1 MQYFASKMTID
12 FGVFTFKRFMLGLTE
27 DQTHLHTYF
36 SSHSLLFVTSSR
48 HLSTYYLHRF
58 SSVSNECPHM
68 LLFFWFVLPL
78 RVGFP
83 ARTFKSMLLFSA
95 HFGLCASLCLFL
107 WLPTLLC
114 SRLQQLWMQSSKSS
128 GSPCMCEQISFCIP

>member
-27 DQTHLHTYF
+27 NQTHLHTYF
-36 SSHSLLFVTSSR
+36 SLRSLFFITTSR
-48 HLSTYYLHRF
+48 HLSRYYLHHF
-58 SSVSNECPHM
+58 TFQQVSSHASF
-68 LLFFWFVLPL
+68 LLVLQ
-78 RVGFP
+78 GFP
-83 ARTFKSMLLFSA
+83 AHTFKSTFFFSA
-95 HFGLCASLCLFL
+95 HFGLCASLYPFL

-114 SRLQQLWMQSSKSS
+114 SSLQQSWMQSSKSS